1 MLKPF
6 YMWAGGKSKMLK
18 HYEGIFPVLSNYDLF
33 VEPFFGGGAV
43 WADIQSRQS
52 MESVVNDINEE
63 LMGVLK
69 GLKDN
74 SEYFL
79 ENLSTLAEDYL
90 AIEGK
95 ENRKAYY
102 YNLRKQYWISPD
114 PSTLYFLMRLGFNGI
129 WQTCKDSNGLFGT
142 PAGLMNHEKE
152 EQIFKRSNMRDWSHS
167 LKQSSIYSV
176 DYSDLDFDPQNA
188 LVYLDPPY
196 RDSFTSYGT
205 GFDDDDQRR
214 LVSWAKGVVDGGGTV
229 LLANRCVSGDS
240 FFEDLLPEAE
250 FHYFDV
256 TYTAGRR
263 KKNEDNTFSA
273 KSAQEFLAIVTGDKS
288 PVYIKQADVLK
299 RSSLF
304 DL

>member
-1 MLKPF
+1 
-6 YMWAGGKSKMLK
+6 MWAGGKSKLLK
-18 HYEGIFPVLSNYDLF
+18 HYEGIFPILSTYDLF

-43 WADIQSRQS
+43 WADIQSSQF
-52 MESVVNDINEE
+52 MESVINDANEE

-69 GLKDN
+69 GLRDD
-74 SEYFL
+74 SSSFLRSLSALTAEYL
-79 ENLSTLAEDYL
+79 VID
-90 AIEGK
+90 GK

-102 YNLRKQYWISPD
+102 YDLRKQYWSDPD

-142 PAGLMNHEKE
+142 PAGLLNHKRE
-152 EQIFKRSNMRDWSHS
+152 EQIFKTDNMRDWARS
-167 LKQSSIYSV
+167 LQRASIYSG

-205 GFDDDDQRR
+205 GFNDDDQGR
-214 LVSWAKGVVDGGGTV
+214 LVSWAKGVASGGGTV
-229 LLANRCVSGDS
+229 LLANRCVPGDD

-273 KSAQEFLAIVTGDKS
+273 KPAREFLAIMTGEKS
-288 PVYIKQADVLK
+288 PAYIKQADAVK
-299 RSSLF
+299 RGSVF
-304 DL
+304 DLNI